1 MQIKAFTQNRV
12 DAILFVQEKE
22 RQYNM
27 LKLFLSSHGHMASG
41 MKDSIEFFCGQ
52 NNNLTVFDAYV
63 DEKNISEQL
72 DAFYETVEED
82 DQVILLS
89 DLYGGSVN
97 QQMYM
102 YLDRQ
107 NTMLV
112 AGVNLALVLELTALD
127 SITEEG
133 LERLVEQSREAL
145 KIVKPEESKTEE
157 DDFF

>member
-1 MQIKAFTQNRV
+1 
-12 DAILFVQEKE
+12 
-22 RQYNM
+22 
-27 LKLFLSSHGHMASG
+27 MASG
-41 MKDSIEFFCGQ
+41 MKSSIEIFCGQ

-63 DEKNISEQL
+63 DEKNVSEQL
-72 DAFYETVEED
+72 DAFYETVGED

-102 YLDRQ
+102 YLAKP

-145 KIVKPEESKTEE
+145 KVVKPEESKTEE
-157 DDFF
+157 EDFF

>member
-1 MQIKAFTQNRV
+1 
-12 DAILFVQEKE
+12 
-22 RQYNM
+22 M
-27 LKLFLSSHGHMASG
+27 LKLFLCSHGHMASG